1 MSVPKLKPDAAAA
14 GSATGD
20 LPAGPPAGSYV
31 LEAQIGHLLRRAHQ
45 RATALFQARMDEVG
59 LTPTQYAAL
68 VKIGEV
74 GEISQNHL
82 GRLTAMDPA
91 TSQGVIRRLQAR
103 GLIVLRPDPDDRR
116 RTLLSLNDAGRRL
129 VPTAIARGR
138 AITKD
143 TLAPLEAAEQAT
155 LLDLLKRLI

>member
-1 MSVPKLKPDAAAA
+1 
-14 GSATGD
+14 
-20 LPAGPPAGSYV
+20 
-31 LEAQIGHLLRRAHQ
+31 
-45 RATALFQARMDEVG
+45 MDEVG

-116 RTLLSLNDAGRRL
+116 RTLVSQSDAGRRL

-138 AITKD
+138 AITRE

>member
-1 MSVPKLKPDAAAA
+1 M
-14 GSATGD
+14 
-20 LPAGPPAGSYV
+20 

-45 RATALFQARMDEVG
+45 RATALFQTRMEEVG

-74 GEISQNHL
+74 VEISQNHL

-103 GLIVLRPDPDDRR
+103 GLIALRPDPDDRR
-116 RTLLSLNDAGRRL
+116 RTLLSLSDAGRRL
-129 VPTAIARGR
+129 VPTAIGRGR
-138 AITKD
+138 AISQA
-143 TLAPLEAAEQAT
+143 TLAPLDDTEQAMF
-155 LLDLLKRLI
+155 LSLLKRLI